1 MVKDQSN
8 DHTCDNPEI
17 FFCIVGSE
25 ATVLKSQVAKKEDMI
40 EDIASSLVEKK
51 AMMSVAAIAQLD
63 FENAKRTNFLL

>member
-1 MVKDQSN
+1 MDWKFLRRVELLVVKDQSN

-40 EDIASSLVEKK
+40 EEI
-51 AMMSVAAIAQLD
+51 
-63 FENAKRTNFLL
+63 

>member
-25 ATVLKSQVAKKEDMI
+25 ATELKSQVAKKEDMI
-40 EDIASSLVEKK
+40 EEI
-51 AMMSVAAIAQLD
+51 
-63 FENAKRTNFLL
+63 